1 MQLENGTSIEFNITE
16 GMKLKL
22 TVAVINRSF
31 TGEEQIYV
39 KQTVNVKGI
48 GLLTSSAQQ
57 AFGLINPVFDNKSS
71 ALAYY
76 NTTIYSNGQN
86 IKITGDYV
94 YSKSNFTQGQINSIT
109 STEINWKTGWLEKSE
124 KVPI

>member
-1 MQLENGTSIEFNITE
+1 MQLENGTSIEFNITQ

-57 AFGLINPVFDNKSS
+57 AFGLIH
-71 ALAYY
+71 
-76 NTTIYSNGQN
+76 T
-86 IKITGDYV
+86 
-94 YSKSNFTQGQINSIT
+94 
-109 STEINWKTGWLEKSE
+109 
-124 KVPI
+124 